1 MKELLI
7 KYSPDDIKDTVCRLA
22 EEISTFYDRKDL
34 LVIAIL
40 KGSFIFLADLVRN
53 LNIPAEIEFIS
64 LSSYREGIE
73 SSGTVRL
80 NMEPLMPLAGRDILL
95 VEDIVDT
102 GLTTRFAIDYLKN
115 KKPGSINLC
124 ALLDKAARRRT
135 EIEIKF
141 LGYSIPDE
149 FVVGYGLDCNEKYRS
164 LPGLYVLGG
173 K

>member
-1 MKELLI
+1 MEELNI
-7 KYSPDDIKDTVCRLA
+7 KYSPDDIRDTVGRLA
-22 EEISTFYDRKDL
+22 EEISNYYNQKDL
-34 LVIAIL
+34 LIIGIL

-53 LNIPAEIEFIS
+53 LKIPVEIDFLS
-64 LSSYREGIE
+64 LSSYRRGTT
-73 SSGTVRL
+73 SSGNVSL
-80 NMEPLMPLAGRDILL
+80 NMEPWIPVAGRDILL

-115 KKPGSINLC
+115 RKPGSIHLC
-124 ALLDKAARRRT
+124 ALIDKVARRQA
-135 EIEIKF
+135 EIEIQF